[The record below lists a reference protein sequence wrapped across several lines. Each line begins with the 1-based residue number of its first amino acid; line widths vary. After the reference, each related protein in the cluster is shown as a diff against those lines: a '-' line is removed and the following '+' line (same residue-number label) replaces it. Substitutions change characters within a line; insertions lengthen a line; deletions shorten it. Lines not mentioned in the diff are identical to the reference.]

1 MESGLL
7 SQAGGLC
14 GFNDQKKKKNL
25 KKIKVRKGSRCKN
38 FGGFIFYKVKSADH
52 ILSGSIL
59 RSF

>member
-14 GFNDQKKKKNL
+14 GFNDQKKNL

-38 FGGFIFYKVKSADH
+38 FGGFIFYNVKSADL